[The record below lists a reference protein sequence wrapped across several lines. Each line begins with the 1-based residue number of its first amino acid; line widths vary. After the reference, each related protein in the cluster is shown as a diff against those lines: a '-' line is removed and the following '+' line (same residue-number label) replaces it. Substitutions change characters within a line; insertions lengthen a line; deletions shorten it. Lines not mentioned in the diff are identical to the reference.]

1 MLARFLRHWW
11 CAYWQAGRLFPA
23 SAQHQLAGAIARAEQ
38 GHAGEICVVVEASL
52 APLQLWRGMSP
63 RERAIEVFAQQ
74 RVWDTEANSG
84 VLVYLLLADHAVEIV
99 TDRGLGAADDP
110 VWTRAA
116 TAFREAFRSGR
127 VAAGCAAAI
136 DDIGAELRQRFPSAG
151 PNPDELSNP
160 VRMI

>member
-1 MLARFLRHWW
+1 MLARFFRHWW
-11 CAYWQAGRLFPA
+11 CAYWQAGRLFPVA
-23 SAQHQLAGAIARAEQ
+23 VQQQLAEAIARAEE

-63 RERAIEVFAQQ
+63 RVRALEVFAQQ

-99 TDRGLGAADDP
+99 ADRGLGAADDP
-110 VWTRAA
+110 VWSRTAA
-116 TAFREAFRSGR
+116 AFREAFRSGR
-127 VAAGCAAAI
+127 IAAGCVAAI

-160 VRMI
+160 VRML